1 MTCKPGYLE
10 DVQQNYTMDKIRFEE
25 KFEDLLGRYQ
35 NESESERK
43 EYKDIIHE
51 KDGKHKDLHKKMADI
66 RREHNE
72 VKRVR
77 DELKETVDEISKKCK
92 RELDSNSRQ
101 ASWFL
106 QRLSS
111 KVTQVNNMIDKR

>member
-1 MTCKPGYLE
+1 
-10 DVQQNYTMDKIRFEE
+10 MDKIRFEE

-43 EYKDIIHE
+43 EYKVSNSYYRKMKISYIYSHVLFFIHTLFQDIIHE

-72 VKRVR
+72 VKRVVSWNLR
-77 DELKETVDEISKKCK
+77 SKGSYDWNPFCM
-92 RELDSNSRQ
+92 L
-101 ASWFL
+101 L
-106 QRLSS
+106 L
-111 KVTQVNNMIDKR
+111 